1 MFTPAERER
10 VRQRLVELAT
20 SDERLVSAALVGSL
34 AGDESDDWSDVDLTF
49 GVDDAVALEGV
60 LEDWTRTMVEEFDAV
75 QLFDLSVRGTTY
87 RVFLLDD
94 WLQVDLSFTRA
105 SEFRQGSPKFK
116 LLWGTHTTSE
126 PPRPSA
132 HDLFGWG
139 VIYARAARASIDR
152 EKWWQ
157 AEFCI
162 SALRDNA
169 LALACLRAGLPTAY
183 GKGFDALPSSVTGAL
198 GDALV
203 RSLDR
208 DELLRAL
215 ASAVDGLLREAG
227 DVQDLARSVELQLR
241 GLATMRLG
249 G

>member
-34 AGDESDDWSDVDLTF
+34 AGAESDDWSDVDLTF
-49 GVDDAVALEGV
+49 GVDDAVALEVV

-94 WLQVDLSFTRA
+94 WLQVDLSFTPA

-116 LLWGTHTTSE
+116 LLWGTHTTSD

-208 DELLRAL
+208 DELIRAL

-227 DVQDLARSVELQLR
+227 DVQDLARSVEHQLR

>member
-10 VRQRLVELAT
+10 VRERLVEIAT

-34 AGDESDDWSDVDLTF
+34 AGAEPDEWSDIDLTF
-49 GVDDAVALEGV
+49 GVDDAVALDDV

-94 WLQVDLSFTRA
+94 WLQVDLSFAPA

-116 LLWGTHTTSE
+116 LLWGTHTTSD

-132 HDLFGWG
+132 HELFGWG

-169 LALACLRAGLPTAY
+169 LTLACLRSGLPTAY
-183 GKGFDALPSSVTGAL
+183 GKGLDALPPSVTGPF
-198 GDALV
+198 DEALV
-203 RSLDR
+203 RSPDR

-215 ASAVDGLLREAG
+215 TSAVDGLLREAG
-227 DVQDLARSVELQLR
+227 DVQDLARSVEQQLR
-241 GLATMRLG
+241 VLTAMR
-249 G
+249 